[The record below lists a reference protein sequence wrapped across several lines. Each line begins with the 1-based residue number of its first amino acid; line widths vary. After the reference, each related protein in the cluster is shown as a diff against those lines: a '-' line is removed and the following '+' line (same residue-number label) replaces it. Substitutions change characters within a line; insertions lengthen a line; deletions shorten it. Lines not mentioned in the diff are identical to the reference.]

1 MPLITNIWSRVVDKQ
16 RNRNFY
22 FLPFKIHQSDGE
34 SFFLRKFD
42 QCRLHYTLRISV
54 LRRYKRIE
62 ANGKNSYN
70 NVLIILHFFSVL
82 SERIKFLLLKRIFEF
97 DTVIGFQSRTQRYNE
112 IRRRKR
118 KFFEG
123 FIGFEWDQSERIF
136 IDVHE

>member
-1 MPLITNIWSRVVDKQ
+1 M
-16 RNRNFY
+16 
-22 FLPFKIHQSDGE
+22 
-34 SFFLRKFD
+34 RKFD
-42 QCRLHYTLRISV
+42 QCRLHYMLRISV

-62 ANGKNSYN
+62 ANGKNSNN

-82 SERIKFLLLKRIFEF
+82 SERNKFCYKKGYLNL
-97 DTVIGFQSRTQRYNE
+97 
-112 IRRRKR
+112 IRLSVFKVERNDIMKSGEEEGE